1 VKEDGMQGIKDFS
14 RTDRPSG
21 FAGSPAGFGGATP
34 DAALGWL
41 KAEGFASVINLRRA
55 TEEGVDIEASRAAA
69 VAAGLEYVH
78 LPFDVK
84 NLDPQLYDKFL
95 ATVGDEANRPVYI
108 HCNSATRV
116 GALWMIARVLEDDWS
131 VDRAH
136 EECEAIAGHPADAVA
151 FASHFIAARRKM
163 RASD

>member
-1 VKEDGMQGIKDFS
+1 MHGIKDFS

-34 DAALGWL
+34 DSAMDWL
-41 KAEGFASVINLRRA
+41 KAEGFVSVINLLVA
-55 TEEGVDIEASRAAA
+55 TEEGVDLEASRAAA
-69 VAAGLEYVH
+69 DAAGINYIH

-95 ATVGDEANRPVYI
+95 AAVGDEANRPVYI
-108 HCNSATRV
+108 HCASATRV

-131 VDRAH
+131 VDRAR
-136 EECEAIAGHPADAVA
+136 EERSEE
-151 FASHFIAARRKM
+151 RRVGKEC
-163 RASD
+163 RSRWSPYH